1 MSMSVDEPNLVSHAG
16 LVAVAELAQRLG
28 VAERIDAHLDL
39 SGTPGQANEGTK
51 AMTVL
56 GGLVAG
62 ADSIDDVAV
71 LRTGALP
78 QLFVTRAPS
87 TIGTFLRSFTFGHV
101 RQLDAVARELLGAAW
116 AAGAGPAPGAD
127 VFVDVDSTIC
137 EVYGVGKQGAAFGYT
152 KVRGYHPLLAT
163 CAGDAAGGGARQLLG
178 ARLRGGNAASG
189 RGAGNFVTETLSR
202 LRAALPVDACGRRG
216 RVTLRADAGF
226 YSRAVVRAC
235 RAADARFSLTVRMNP
250 ALRAAIAGIPDD
262 GWTPIPYWST
272 DGTFGH
278 HPDGTPV
285 SGADV
290 AEVPYTAFAGTADAV
305 DVRLVV
311 RRVRPTPGSQLALV
325 EVFDHHAFITDRAGE
340 LLTVEAEHRDHA
352 VVEQVI
358 ADLKGAAGLAHLP
371 SSRFA
376 ANAAW
381 LGLVGL
387 AYNLARWAAA
397 LTGRDWARRT
407 VATIRSRLL
416 AVPGRLVHTA
426 RRLHLRLPENWPWA
440 ADLIGLREATAALS
454 RT

>member
-16 LVAVAELAQRLG
+16 LVAVAELAQWLG

-56 GGLVAG
+56 GGLLAG

-116 AAGAGPAPGAD
+116 AAGAGPAPGTD

-202 LRAALPVDACGRRG
+202 LRAALPVDAGGRRG

-387 AYNLARWAAA
+387 AYNLARWAA
-397 LTGRDWARRT
+397 G
-407 VATIRSRLL
+407 
-416 AVPGRLVHTA
+416 
-426 RRLHLRLPENWPWA
+426 
-440 ADLIGLREATAALS
+440 
-454 RT
+454 

>member
-1 MSMSVDEPNLVSHAG
+1 MPSDLGRCSCRGCSGPGPRGHLADASIAGFAPGVDERRRAESGVAPRAG
-16 LVAVAELAQRLG
+16 RGRRVGAVARRGGADRRAPG
-28 VAERIDAHLDL
+28 L

-56 GGLVAG
+56 GGLLAG

-116 AAGAGPAPGAD
+116 AAGAGPAPGTD

-202 LRAALPVDACGRRG
+202 LRAALPVDAGGRRG

-272 DGTFGH
+272 DGIFGH

-290 AEVPYTAFAGTADAV
+290 AEVPYTA
-305 DVRLVV
+305 
-311 RRVRPTPGSQLALV
+311 
-325 EVFDHHAFITDRAGE
+325 
-340 LLTVEAEHRDHA
+340 
-352 VVEQVI
+352 
-358 ADLKGAAGLAHLP
+358 
-371 SSRFA
+371 
-376 ANAAW
+376 
-381 LGLVGL
+381 
-387 AYNLARWAAA
+387 
-397 LTGRDWARRT
+397 
-407 VATIRSRLL
+407 
-416 AVPGRLVHTA
+416 
-426 RRLHLRLPENWPWA
+426 
-440 ADLIGLREATAALS
+440 
-454 RT
+454 

>member
-16 LVAVAELAQRLG
+16 LVAVAELAQWLG

-56 GGLVAG
+56 GGLLAG

-116 AAGAGPAPGAD
+116 AAGAGPAPGTD

-137 EVYGVGKQGAAFGYT
+137 EVSGVGKQGAAFGYT

-202 LRAALPVDACGRRG
+202 LRAALPVDTCGRRG

-235 RAADARFSLTVRMNP
+235 RAADARFSLTVRMKS
-250 ALRAAIAGIPDD
+250 RAAGGDRGDP
-262 GWTPIPYWST
+262 G
-272 DGTFGH
+272 
-278 HPDGTPV
+278 
-285 SGADV
+285 
-290 AEVPYTAFAGTADAV
+290 
-305 DVRLVV
+305 
-311 RRVRPTPGSQLALV
+311 RRVDADPVLVHRRHLRPPPGRHPGLRRGRRRGHL
-325 EVFDHHAFITDRAGE
+325 HRLRRDRGRGQRAAGG
-340 LLTVEAEHRDHA
+340 AP
-352 VVEQVI
+352 
-358 ADLKGAAGLAHLP
+358 GAAHARLA
-371 SSRFA
+371 A
-376 ANAAW
+376 GA
-381 LGLVGL
+381 
-387 AYNLARWAAA
+387 
-397 LTGRDWARRT
+397 GRGVRPPR
-407 VATIRSRLL
+407 VHHR
-416 AVPGRLVHTA
+416 PGR
-426 RRLHLRLPENWPWA
+426 
-440 ADLIGLREATAALS
+440 
-454 RT
+454 

>member
-1 MSMSVDEPNLVSHAG
+1 MRTARRTGKCPLTWDDAVAEAAADLGREGIWRMRASQDLRRVSMSVDEPNLVSHAG
-16 LVAVAELAQRLG
+16 LVAVAELAQWLG

-56 GGLVAG
+56 GGPLAG

-116 AAGAGPAPGAD
+116 AAGAGPAPGTD

-202 LRAALPVDACGRRG
+202 LRAALPVDAGGRRG

-272 DGTFGH
+272 DGIFGH

-290 AEVPYTAFAGTADAV
+290 AEVPYTAFAGTADATCGWWCAGCGP
-305 DVRLVV
+305 
-311 RRVRPTPGSQLALV
+311 RPARSWRWSRCSTTTRSSPTGPVSCSPSRPSTATTPLSSRSSPTSRAPPGWPTCPPAGSPRTPPGSAWSV
-325 EVFDHHAFITDRAGE
+325 WPTTWPAG
-340 LLTVEAEHRDHA
+340 
-352 VVEQVI
+352 
-358 ADLKGAAGLAHLP
+358 P
-371 SSRFA
+371 
-376 ANAAW
+376 
-381 LGLVGL
+381 
-387 AYNLARWAAA
+387 
-397 LTGRDWARRT
+397 RR
-407 VATIRSRLL
+407 
-416 AVPGRLVHTA
+416 
-426 RRLHLRLPENWPWA
+426 
-440 ADLIGLREATAALS
+440 
-454 RT
+454 

>member
-1 MSMSVDEPNLVSHAG
+1 M
-16 LVAVAELAQRLG
+16 
-28 VAERIDAHLDL
+28 
-39 SGTPGQANEGTK
+39 
-51 AMTVL
+51 
-56 GGLVAG
+56 
-62 ADSIDDVAV
+62 
-71 LRTGALP
+71 
-78 QLFVTRAPS
+78 
-87 TIGTFLRSFTFGHV
+87 
-101 RQLDAVARELLGAAW
+101 
-116 AAGAGPAPGAD
+116 
-127 VFVDVDSTIC
+127 
-137 EVYGVGKQGAAFGYT
+137 
-152 KVRGYHPLLAT
+152 RGYHPLLAT

-202 LRAALPVDACGRRG
+202 PRAALPVDAGGRRG

-235 RAADARFSLTVRMNP
+235 RAADTRFSLTVRMNP

-426 RRLHLRLPENWPWA
+426 RRLHLRLPENRPWA
-440 ADLIGLREATAALS
+440 ADLIGLREATATLS